1 MEYQRKKKTSPRW
14 LVVVLAILLVVSF
27 LYSILATAVI
37 VEASIECLE
46 LEETIERLES
56 QYSDLLS
63 ENTSL
68 KFESA
73 LADRSAESIAFE
85 VLGRYAFNDEDLET
99 AIMLLTLTYGVTEEE
114 AEEVIDFLNELTTTQ
129 PDNVTDSSVTT
140 PSPTENI
147 ADLLSIETVKWHKEY
162 INADDYH
169 CDLIVTNNS
178 QQLVEAQFA
187 IKYFDADGNVVGVS
201 NVSTEALDPGATHLI
216 TDSNESPYDY
226 AEVSVT
232 SAEPDD
238 RYHGGMKNVAC
249 DDYSV
254 NGDKVIFEVT
264 NNGNAAVS
272 FVRAQVLFYNGDE
285 VVDYDY
291 GYATDDDNELK
302 PGVTLM
308 SELSTNKS
316 FTSYRIFY
324 YGRID

>member
-1 MEYQRKKKTSPRW
+1 MEYQRKKKTAPRW

-27 LYSILATAVI
+27 LYGILATAVTI
-37 VEASIECLE
+37 EFSIESLE
-46 LEETIERLES
+46 LEETIERLEAEK
-56 QYSDLLS
+56 QTV
-63 ENTSL
+63 EIEKTNTELELIRKRNIDSY
-68 KFESA
+68 A
-73 LADRSAESIAFE
+73 YE
-85 VLGRYAFNDEDLET
+85 VLGRISYGEDLTT
-99 AIMLLTLTYGVTEEE
+99 AVQYLVYLYDLSDEELE
-114 AEEVIDFLNELTTTQ
+114 QVGTRLDELTATQ
-129 PDNVTDSSVTT
+129 PNDVTDSSVTT